1 MWSSLLQGRSIWTQ
15 ILQTVLADLR
25 EIGEEMT
32 LAAQVLN
39 NVSWLPIA
47 CVIGF
52 AVSMLSVP
60 AVFLFIPKDK

>member
-1 MWSSLLQGRSIWTQ
+1 
-15 ILQTVLADLR
+15 
-25 EIGEEMT
+25 MT

-39 NVSWLPIA
+39 NVSWIPIA

-52 AVSMLSVP
+52 AVSMLTIP